1 MKYACPLCGAE
12 HDSYEKLYK
21 HMHRS
26 LRRLVEW
33 GVVKEE
39 LAPRSSRR
47 APRLFTVNGERSCG
61 TLETLLL
68 VKKHYSELS
77 CSQLLHRRRS
87 APPLLGDG
95 DEMRGKVV
103 AALKAFLE
111 KQRGSE
117 ARVKPRRLLRILYGE
132 EGRACRQ
139 VSFNDVK
146 KTVSILK
153 TLEEL
158 DGWRLASREYKG
170 GWVFTYVKT
179 ARGGGSWMEEEWLD
193 EEEEWDEEVEDELE
207 WEMECE
213 SDLESDQC
221 D

>member
-68 VKKHYSELS
+68 VKKHYPELS

-87 APPLLGDG
+87 TRVENELDDPPPQPAPPLLGDG

-117 ARVKPRRLLRILYGE
+117 ARVKPRKLLKLLYGE
-132 EGRACRQ
+132 EGGACRQ
-139 VSFNDVK
+139 VNFNDVK

-158 DGWRLASREYKG
+158 DGWRLASIEYKG
-170 GWVFTYVKT
+170 GWTFTYVKT
-179 ARGGGSWMEEEWLD
+179 VGSG
-193 EEEEWDEEVEDELE
+193 
-207 WEMECE
+207 
-213 SDLESDQC
+213 SR
-221 D
+221 